1 MKDGQESAMTLLL
14 ILLTT
19 SITFITIITPNFLL
33 KLAKTLVISRAFY
46 SSHEVSP
53 IFFLQNS
60 TVPRMKLC
68 IRWHYNNLKQ
78 SCL

>member
-1 MKDGQESAMTLLL
+1 MTLLL

-46 SSHEVSP
+46 PSHEVSP
-53 IFFLQNS
+53 IFFLQDL

-68 IRWHYNNLKQ
+68 IR
-78 SCL
+78 